1 MPAHVLQQKHIDA
14 FTRLLRERLLESRVF
29 AKEYLHLLVH
39 EIRANKRDVKITGS
53 YAALAQA
60 VAGNLGDS
68 MGGPRFAPKWLPD
81 QGSNL
86 GPAD

>member
-1 MPAHVLQQKHIDA
+1 
-14 FTRLLRERLLESRVF
+14 
-29 AKEYLHLLVH
+29 VH
-39 EIRANKRDVKITGS
+39 EIRVNRRDVRITGS

-68 MGGPRFAPKWLPD
+68 MGVPRFAPKWLPD

>member
-1 MPAHVLQQKHIDA
+1 MENGP
-14 FTRLLRERLLESRVF
+14 F

-39 EIRANKRDVKITGS
+39 EIRVNKREVKITGG

-60 VAGNLGDS
+60 VAGNPGDS
-68 MGGPRFAPKWLPD
+68 MGVPRFAPKWLPD
-81 QGSNL
+81 LGSNQ